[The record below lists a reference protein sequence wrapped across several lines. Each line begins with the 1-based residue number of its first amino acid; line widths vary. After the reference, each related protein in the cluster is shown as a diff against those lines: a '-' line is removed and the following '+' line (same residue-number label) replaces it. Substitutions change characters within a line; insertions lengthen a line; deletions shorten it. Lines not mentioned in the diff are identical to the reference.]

1 MQNNKLRAPLIKS
14 AVLLAVLSLLVYLT
28 STSPTGSVWN
38 SLGQI
43 FFGVF
48 RIAQLSVGLILALLF
63 CLVVLVGIFLGSVAM
78 VSRDSAA
85 TMYRQL
91 YQVLADRLLF
101 LKKLVKKNDQQQ
113 VSAAPVPGS
122 GLAAIG
128 ARQDRLE
135 NGLDALRSR
144 LEQLERDNGL
154 QELTVR
160 FEYLAAEVAASRE
173 AGNRAE
179 EKIQA
184 LAGQVEEITRQIRES
199 NPGPRLAELAAGLE
213 ALAGRLEA
221 LPAGSAELDAG
232 GNKDT
237 AAAAANDSGDD
248 EGAAHRLFAYLDD
261 PEDQEKIARL
271 VADTFA
277 KDMTYA
283 QTVDYLVQEMGSAAA
298 AITAHPSLVK
308 DYIRYC
314 RKSGKSK

>member
-28 STSPTGSVWN
+28 STSPNGSVWN

-91 YQVLADRLLF
+91 YQMLADRLLF

-113 VSAAPVPGS
+113 VSATPVPGS
-122 GLAAIG
+122 ILAAIG

-135 NGLDALRSR
+135 NDLDAMHSR
-144 LEQLERDNGL
+144 LEQLERDDGR
-154 QELTVR
+154 ELAAR
-160 FEYLAAEVAASRE
+160 LEHLAAEVAASRE

-199 NPGPRLAELAAGLE
+199 DPGPRLAELAAGLE

-232 GNKDT
+232 DNKAP
-237 AAAAANDSGDD
+237 AAAAANDRGDE

>member
-1 MQNNKLRAPLIKS
+1 MKNNKLRAPLIKS
-14 AVLLAVLSLLVYLT
+14 AVLLAVFSLLVYLT
-28 STSPTGSVWN
+28 STSPNGSVWS

-48 RIAQLSVGLILALLF
+48 RIAQLGVGLILALLF

-91 YQVLADRLLF
+91 CQMLADRLLF
-101 LKKLVKKNDQQQ
+101 LKKLVRKNDYRQ
-113 VSAAPVPGS
+113 VA
-122 GLAAIG
+122 AAIG
-128 ARQDRLE
+128 ERQDKLE
-135 NGLDALRSR
+135 NGLAAMHSR
-144 LEQLERDNGL
+144 LEQLERDDGR
-154 QELTVR
+154 ELAAR
-160 FEYLAAEVAASRE
+160 LEYLAAEVAVSRE
-173 AGNRAE
+173 IGSRAE
-179 EKIQA
+179 EKIQV
-184 LAGQVEEITRQIRES
+184 LAGQVEEITRQIREN

-213 ALAGRLEA
+213 ALAER
-221 LPAGSAELDAG
+221 LDAG

-237 AAAAANDSGDD
+237 AAANNDRRDE

-283 QTVDYLVQEMGSAAA
+283 QTVDYLVQEMGGAAD
-298 AITAHPSLVK
+298 AIAAHPALVK

-314 RKSGKSK
+314 RKLSKSR

>member
-14 AVLLAVLSLLVYLT
+14 AVLLAVFSLLVYLT

-48 RIAQLSVGLILALLF
+48 RIAQLGIGLILALLF
-63 CLVVLVGIFLGSVAM
+63 CLMVLVGIFLGSVAM

-91 YQVLADRLLF
+91 YQMLADRLLF

-113 VSAAPVPGS
+113 ASAAPVPGS
-122 GLAAIG
+122 VLAAIG

-135 NGLDALRSR
+135 NGLDALHSR
-144 LEQLERDNGL
+144 LEQLERDDGR
-154 QELTVR
+154 ELAAR
-160 FEYLAAEVAASRE
+160 LEHLAAEVAASRE
-173 AGNRAE
+173 ADKRAE

-199 NPGPRLAELAAGLE
+199 DPGPRLAELAAGLE

-221 LPAGSAELDAG
+221 LPAGSTELDAG

-237 AAAAANDSGDD
+237 AAAAANDRGDD